1 MSSNYGPGI
10 IVPAPDAPIIT
21 ASATALGVMAQFDT
35 FGYQSFLVVPNGGS
49 GSIANVNSLAIE
61 GTNTPLDST
70 SWQGCTGFAQLSPA
84 QIVTTTI
91 LATACAFGCMYRY
104 YRVRLSSY
112 VSGTTD
118 ITVILRQTYVPLS
131 SAVAIAATAGA
142 SAGLTSAIATNNATG
157 LNAKVA
163 SAGNLYKCSGAMNAA
178 GYVWIFDRSTA
189 PSNGSGNA
197 GLIWCEGEIAASSSF
212 SISWL
217 PVPVL
222 NFSTGCW
229 IVASTTPPPT
239 LTLTTAYSIQ
249 ALVR

>member
-1 MSSNYGPGI
+1 MSNAQGPGGVI
-10 IVPAPDAPIIT
+10 SPPDAATIT

-49 GSIANVNSLAIE
+49 GSIANVNQLAIE

-70 SWQGCTGFAQLSPA
+70 SWQGCTGFAQLSPG
-84 QIVTTTI
+84 QIVTTNV

-104 YRVRLSSY
+104 YRVRMSNY
-112 VSGTTD
+112 VSGTTV

-131 SAVAIAATAGA
+131 SAVVIGASAGA
-142 SAGLTSAIATNNATG
+142 SAGLPSAIATNDSVGLKAKNA
-157 LNAKVA
+157 
-163 SAGNLYKCSGAMNAA
+163 AGNLYKCSGAMNAA

-189 PSNGSGNA
+189 PANGNGNV
-197 GLIWCEGEIAASSSF
+197 GLIWCEGQFTASSPF

-217 PVPVL
+217 PGPAL
-222 NFSTGCW
+222 TFTTNCW
-229 IVASTTPPPT
+229 IVASSTPPPT
-239 LTLTTAYSIQ
+239 LTLTSAFSIQ